1 MTNFEDRNQSVPAEA
16 DDVDRDIAIVDRESS
31 AARPE
36 RNPFAVVP
44 VLLGVLLLLANL
56 FTFYRVPAAFTARN
70 TDGAIS
76 LLLISVSAV
85 ICLSLIAYGLATR
98 SHAGDGSAEGRRRFV
113 RPVALTLVL
122 GLIAPLFTLWG
133 LYVDKAGTAH
143 WFQTYNKPCIEI
155 YEQAAGI
162 VKDVPN
168 FRMPAGDPNEERCG
182 VNAALGR

>member
-1 MTNFEDRNQSVPAEA
+1 MTNFEDRNQSVPAEVEG
-16 DDVDRDIAIVDRESS
+16 VDRDIVIVDSKSS
-31 AARPE
+31 ASRPQ
-36 RNPFAVVP
+36 RDPFAGVP

-56 FTFYRVPAAFTARN
+56 FTFYRVPTAFTAKN

-76 LLLISVSAV
+76 LLLIFVSVV
-85 ICLSLIAYGLATR
+85 ICLSLIVYGLAAR
-98 SHAGDGSAEGRRRFV
+98 RDAGDGPAEGRRRYV
-113 RPVALTLVL
+113 RPVGLTLVL

-133 LYVDKAGTAH
+133 LYVDKDGTAR

-162 VKDVPN
+162 VKNVPN
-168 FRMPAGDPNEERCG
+168 FRMPSGDPDGERCG